1 VLLPVAAAGLYGA
14 YDYKFRSQR
23 HTTATALTGGAPNR
37 APALLIRYGCGG
49 CHTIPGVPGARG
61 LVGPPL
67 ADLGKR
73 VFVGGVVSNT
83 PDILIRWIVNLRDL
97 SPRTAMPITGISGD
111 EARDVA
117 AYLYALP

>member
-1 VLLPVAAAGLYGA
+1 
-14 YDYKFRSQR
+14 
-23 HTTATALTGGAPNR
+23 
-37 APALLIRYGCGG
+37 
-49 CHTIPGVPGARG
+49 